1 LTRSAIRFEHY
12 NHPVISKLFK
22 SSVPGEYR
30 ANFIHLYFDMGW
42 YGVLA
47 GSSINFLKI
56 YAARLGGNGFQIG
69 MLDASAALVGLS
81 LAIPAGHWI
90 VKRHIGRT
98 IFWTSVV
105 YRIGFLL
112 WVLLPW
118 LFTYSGQVWAL
129 IVLAFLMAIPL
140 TPLSVGFNALFAA
153 SVPDEYRAHV
163 AGIRN
168 ILLSVSFILTS
179 LGCGYLLEHLAFP
192 TGYQFVFAI
201 GFFGAAMSSLH
212 LYFVRPLPVPADITQ
227 RPVELKTA
235 EDAASAHHGRTLFS
249 AIRAD
254 IWSTHF
260 RNVLLVMMGFHLA
273 QYLALPLFP
282 LYQVNQLHLTD
293 EQIGNG
299 SAIFYL
305 IVLLGSTQL
314 RAVVHKIGNR
324 MVTAI
329 GVIGMGFYPFIMAF
343 SRTPLHFYGVSA
355 MGGLS
360 WALVGGAYANYM
372 LERIPAHDRPAYL
385 AWYNVILNA
394 SILTGSLLGPLIA
407 SQIGLVAG
415 LFVFAAA
422 RFLAGIAIWKWG

>member
-1 LTRSAIRFEHY
+1 MA
-12 NHPVISKLFK
+12 
-22 SSVPGEYR
+22 
-30 ANFIHLYFDMGW
+30 W

-56 YAARLGGNGFQIG
+56 FAARLGGNGFQIG

-90 VKRHIGRT
+90 VKRHIGNA

-118 LFTYSGQVWAL
+118 LFNYSGQVWAL

-140 TPLSVGFNALFAA
+140 TPLSVGFNALFATA
-153 SVPDEYRAHV
+153 VPDEYRAHV

-168 ILLSVSFILTS
+168 VLLSVTFILTS
-179 LGCGYLLEHLAFP
+179 LICGYLLDHWAFP
-192 TGYQFVFAI
+192 IGYQFVFAI

-212 LYFVRPLPVPADITQ
+212 LYFIKPLSTTDVTQEPSDLKPTEEIT
-227 RPVELKTA
+227 KS
-235 EDAASAHHGRTLFS
+235 DHGRTWFS

-254 IWSTHF
+254 IWSTRF
-260 RNVLLVMMGFHLA
+260 RNVLLVMMGFHLS

-282 LYQVNQLHLTD
+282 LYQVNQLHLAD
-293 EQIGNG
+293 DQIGIG
-299 SAIFYL
+299 SALFYL
-305 IVLLGSTQL
+305 IVLVGSTQL
-314 RAVVHKIGNR
+314 RSVVHKIGNR
-324 MVTAI
+324 KVTAI
-329 GVIGMGFYPFIMAF
+329 GVIGMAFYPFLMAF

-372 LERIPAHDRPAYL
+372 LECMPAHDRPAYL

-394 SILTGSLLGPLIA
+394 SILAGSLLGPLIA
-407 SQIGLVAG
+407 SQIGLVPG
-415 LFVFAAA
+415 LFVFAGA

>member
-1 LTRSAIRFEHY
+1 MA
-12 NHPVISKLFK
+12 
-22 SSVPGEYR
+22 
-30 ANFIHLYFDMGW
+30 W

-56 YAARLGGNGFQIG
+56 FAARLGGNGFQIG

-90 VKRHIGRT
+90 VKRHIGRA

-118 LFTYSGQVWAL
+118 LFNYSGQVWAL

-140 TPLSVGFNALFAA
+140 TPLSVGFNALFAT

-168 ILLSVSFILTS
+168 VLLSVTFIITS
-179 LGCGYLLEHLAFP
+179 LICGYLLDHWAFP
-192 TGYQFVFAI
+192 IGYQFVFAI

-212 LYFVRPLPVPADITQ
+212 LYFIKPLTTANVTQLPADLKPTE
-227 RPVELKTA
+227 ELTKS
-235 EDAASAHHGRTLFS
+235 DHGRTWSS

-254 IWSTHF
+254 IWSTRF
-260 RNVLLVMMGFHLA
+260 RNVLLVMMGFHLS

-293 EQIGNG
+293 DQIGIG
-299 SAIFYL
+299 SALFYL
-305 IVLLGSTQL
+305 IVLVGSTQL
-314 RAVVHKIGNR
+314 RSIVHKVGNR
-324 MVTAI
+324 KVTAF
-329 GVIGMGFYPFIMAF
+329 GVIGMAFYPFLMAF
-343 SRTPLHFYGVSA
+343 CRTPLHFYGVSA

-372 LERIPAHDRPAYL
+372 LECMPAHDRPAYL

-394 SILTGSLLGPLIA
+394 SILAGSLLGPLIA
-407 SQIGLVAG
+407 SQIGLVPG
-415 LFVFAAA
+415 LFVFAGA
-422 RFLAGIAIWKWG
+422 RFMAGIAIWKWG

>member
-1 LTRSAIRFEHY
+1 
-12 NHPVISKLFK
+12 VISKVFN
-22 SSVPGEYR
+22 SSVPSEYR
-30 ANFIHLYFDMGW
+30 ANFIHLYFDMAW

-56 YAARLGGNGFQIG
+56 FAARLGGNGFQIG

-90 VKRHIGRT
+90 MNRHIGKA

-140 TPLSVGFNALFAA
+140 TPLSVGFNALFAT
-153 SVPDEYRAHV
+153 SVSEEYRAHV
-163 AGIRN
+163 VGIRN
-168 ILLSVSFILTS
+168 ILLSVTFILTS
-179 LGCGYLLEHLAFP
+179 LGCGYLLEHLSFP
-192 TGYQFVFAI
+192 LGYQIVFAI

-212 LYFVRPLPVPADITQ
+212 LYFVKPLLNLDPNQNQLQVKVDESPAQPD
-227 RPVELKTA
+227 RA
-235 EDAASAHHGRTLFS
+235 RTWSS

-254 IWSTHF
+254 VWSTRF

-293 EQIGNG
+293 DQIGIG
-299 SAIFYL
+299 SALFYV
-305 IVLLGSTQL
+305 IVLVGSTQL
-314 RAVVHKIGNR
+314 REAVRKLGNR
-324 MVTAI
+324 KLTAI
-329 GVIGMGFYPFIMAF
+329 GVIGMGFYPFAMAF
-343 SRTPLHFYGVSA
+343 SRTPLDFYGVSA
-355 MGGLS
+355 LGGLS
-360 WALVGGAYANYM
+360 WSLAGGAYANYM
-372 LERIPAHDRPAYL
+372 LERMPVHDRPAYL

-394 SILTGSLLGPLIA
+394 SILSGSLLGPLVA
-407 SQIGLVAG
+407 SQIGLIAA
-415 LFVFAAA
+415 LFVFAGA
-422 RFLAGIAIWKWG
+422 RFLAGFAIWKWG